1 MVGPVQRVQ
10 NHVEAIST
18 GPVAILAPHVVLVA
32 VGKSLLVDAVANPI
46 VPAQH
51 PRTLARVPTATVR
64 RDLRHLALVVPRA
77 IHLII

>member
-1 MVGPVQRVQ
+1 MGRAQRVQ

-18 GPVAILAPHVVLVA
+18 GPAAILARRAALVLVD
-32 VGKSLLVDAVANPI
+32 KSLPEDAVANPI
-46 VPAQH
+46 APAQH
-51 PRTLARVPTATVR
+51 PPTLARVPTATVR